1 MTHFYTLVKRQA
13 HRSYEVETGKKTIT
27 EHLSYGGSCI
37 SDLGPGSLLMRWAGV
52 QVASDF
58 IYKGKGKGCSFVKKV
73 ICPRN
78 FTHHI

>member
-1 MTHFYTLVKRQA
+1 MVPMRWKQARKQSQSTRALVEA
-13 HRSYEVETGKKTIT
+13 CT
-27 EHLSYGGSCI
+27 
-37 SDLGPGSLLMRWAGV
+37 SDQGPGSLLMRWAGI

-58 IYKGKGKGCSFVKKV
+58 IYKVKGKGCSFVKKV